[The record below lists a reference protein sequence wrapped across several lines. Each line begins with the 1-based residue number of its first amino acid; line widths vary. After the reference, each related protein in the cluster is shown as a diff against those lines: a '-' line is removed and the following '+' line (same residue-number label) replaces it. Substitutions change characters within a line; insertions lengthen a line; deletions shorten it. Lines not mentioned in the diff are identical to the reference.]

1 MRWVRGVTLRYR
13 KPRVRGEAG
22 VQAVGHSRGQLHPQ
36 LHQQG
41 VDELHRRGGMGVHPA
56 LLGERHVGA
65 VVVDGQL
72 HPGKV
77 LRGGFPQQALV
88 RHVHCHHVVGRKVPQ
103 GDARKEILELLR
115 HRVGAEEA
123 HLFPQAHQAPQ
134 QGAGRAQ
141 GVPVRGGVAH
151 HQNLVPASQQGSGLG
166 AVQHGLFLL
175 AGGGFVPGLFRLQ
188 VVEQLGD
195 VGAVLDGIG
204 GLKKQLGHMAQ
215 GEALPQL
222 PADEPG
228 GGL

>member
-1 MRWVRGVTLRYR
+1 MPWWSMASSTRARYS
-13 KPRVRGEAG
+13 G
-22 VQAVGHSRGQLHPQ
+22 
-36 LHQQG
+36 
-41 VDELHRRGGMGVHPA
+41 
-56 LLGERHVGA
+56 
-65 VVVDGQL
+65 
-72 HPGKV
+72 
-77 LRGGFPQQALV
+77 GGFPQQALV

-134 QGAGRAQ
+134 QGAGGAQ
-141 GVPVRGGVAH
+141 GVPVGGGVAH
-151 HQNLVPASQQGSGLG
+151 HQNLVPASQQGGGLG

-222 PADEPG
+222 RRMNRRRTLSPARQFWSALSPPWC
-228 GGL
+228 